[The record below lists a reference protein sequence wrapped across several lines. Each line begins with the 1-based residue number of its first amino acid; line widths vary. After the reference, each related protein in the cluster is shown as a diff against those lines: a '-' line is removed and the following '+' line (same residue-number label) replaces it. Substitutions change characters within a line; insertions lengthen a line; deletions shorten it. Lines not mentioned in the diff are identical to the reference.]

1 MQNLL
6 HKGEN
11 ILFFDLETVG
21 FPQRGKPI
29 DIIEIGM
36 QYVPNLGYSK
46 EVETLAQLYSIEGKI
61 PFEITKITGIKN
73 SMLENKPHIREHLD
87 LIKDVVNRATVVV
100 AHNAPFDIRC
110 LEALGVDFAGKRVF
124 DTSTHSKRMFPELES
139 HSMGAM
145 CKFLGI
151 ENNGAHRAIQDVN
164 AMIRLYAEI
173 ADLNKHKDKIETL
186 IQKHKTL
193 EYIKKPAIQ

>member
-1 MQNLL
+1 MDNLL

-21 FPQRGKPI
+21 FPQKGKSI
-29 DIIEIGM
+29 DIIEIGL

-46 EVETLAQLYSIEGKI
+46 EVETLAQLYSIEGKV
-61 PFEITKITGIKN
+61 PLEITNITGIKN

-87 LIKDVVNRATVVV
+87 LIKDIVNRATVIV

-110 LEALGVDFAGKRVF
+110 LEGIGVNFAGKRVF
-124 DTSTHSKRMFPELES
+124 DTSTHSKRMFPELDS

-151 ENNGAHRAIQDVN
+151 ENHGAHRAIQDVN
-164 AMIRLYAEI
+164 AMIRIYAEI
-173 ADLNKHKDKIETL
+173 TNLNKHGEKIEAL
-186 IQKHKTL
+186 IEKHKTL
-193 EYIKKPAIQ
+193 EYIKKAVVQ